1 VEVSI
6 MKSGKAEIYRPPG
19 GRTERDV
26 AAEVIARLLK
36 GGVLSRSPAVVA
48 RAAAAVGVPVGLI
61 REKWAVDGLAT
72 VPFDGTLVAQDQELP
87 TAALTS
93 LPSRMGAPAAPRYKP
108 GYHPNSRAENEARRA
123 KKEPVPGKRTCSGKC
138 GQLKNLDQFGVK
150 DKRTGALC
158 AWCKECMRAYSKD
171 RYLSSKKLEK
181 LGPVL
186 RFILE
191 DGDEH
196 AGMICPDCRQP
207 CCIGDEVIAT
217 DAVLHHASHHEVG
230 KP

>member
-48 RAAAAVGVPVGLI
+48 RAAAAVGVPVALV
-61 REKWAVDGLAT
+61 REKWARDGLAT
-72 VPFDGTLVAQDQELP
+72 VPFDGTLVQDQERSTP
-87 TAALTS
+87 VRPVSEPPPDRPEWKNRNAARL
-93 LPSRMGAPAAPRYKP
+93 RQYNR
-108 GYHPNSRAENEARRA
+108 
-123 KKEPVPGKRTCSGKC
+123 KKWERKNPEPGKRVCSRCKE
-138 GQLKNLDQFGVK
+138 LKPVSDFAVK
-150 DKRTGALC
+150 DKGKGTLRSMC
-158 AWCKECMRAYSKD
+158 NPCVKDYQHD
-171 RYLSSKKLEK
+171 RYLSSAKLEK

-207 CCIGDEVIAT
+207 CRVGDEVIAT

>member
-1 VEVSI
+1 

-48 RAAAAVGVPVGLI
+48 RAAAAVGVPVALV
-61 REKWAVDGLAT
+61 REKWALDGLAT
-72 VPFDGTLVAQDQELP
+72 VPFDGTLVAQDQEPSPVP
-87 TAALTS
+87 TVTPM
-93 LPSRMGAPAAPRYKP
+93 PSRTGALAGPRHKP
-108 GYHPNSRAENEARRA
+108 NYGGNFRAENERRRA
-123 KKEPVPGKRTCSGKC
+123 KKEPVPGKRIC
-138 GQLKNLDQFGVK
+138 GRCGEMKNLDQFNIK
-150 DKRTGALC
+150 NKRTQERS
-158 AWCKECMRAYSKD
+158 AWCRDCTKAYSTE
-171 RYLSSKKLEK
+171 RYLSSQKIEK

-207 CCIGDEVIAT
+207 CRIGDEVIAT